1 MKKKKNEKKE
11 VEIAYHVYE
20 KQKKFQ
26 SRKCTTKVNTKKKR
40 GLSYKCDFWCPL
52 ESL

>member
-1 MKKKKNEKKE
+1 MKKKE

-26 SRKCTTKVNTKKKR
+26 SRKDTTKVNTRKKTK
-40 GLSYKCDFWCPL
+40 L
-52 ESL
+52 